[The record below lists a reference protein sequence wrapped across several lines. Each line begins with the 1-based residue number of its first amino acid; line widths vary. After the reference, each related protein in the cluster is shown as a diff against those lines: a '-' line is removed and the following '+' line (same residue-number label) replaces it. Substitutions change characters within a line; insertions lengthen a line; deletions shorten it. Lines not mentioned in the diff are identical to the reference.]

1 MKKQSLLIITGM
13 SGAGKTSVIGVLED
27 FGFFC
32 MDNVP
37 PALFNDLVSILSDQT
52 VKEAACVVD
61 VRSIT
66 KFGGMDKFLDSL
78 KASRSEINIKIIFL
92 DADDD
97 VLVYRYIKTRRAHPL
112 QKGFSLEEAIDNERH
127 IIRNLKKKADFVI
140 NTTGLDMK
148 DLKEEILS
156 IAKNQGFKLPPM
168 RVEIQSFSFSK
179 GVPHDANLVFDVRFL
194 PNPYYAE
201 DLTNLTGKDKKVRE
215 YIEKYPALNEFL
227 ENLLITSKLTI
238 DGFSSSG
245 RNQLKIAIG
254 CTGGQHR
261 SVYVA
266 EKLYKALKSK
276 DINVSLDHREEKFH
290 KEKKR

>member
-1 MKKQSLLIITGM
+1 MLKQTLLIITGM

-37 PALFNDLVSILSDQT
+37 PALLKDMVVILSDQT
-52 VKEAACVVD
+52 IKEAACVVD

-78 KASRSEINIKIIFL
+78 EDSKNNIRIKIIFL

-97 VLVYRYIKTRRAHPL
+97 ALVYRYSKTRRAHPL
-112 QKGFSLEEAIDNERH
+112 QKGFSLEEAIDHERH
-127 IIRNLKKKADFVI
+127 IIRNLKNQADYVI
-140 NTTGLDMK
+140 NTTGLDLK

-168 RVEIQSFSFSK
+168 RVEVQSFSFSK

-201 DLTNLTGKDKKVRE
+201 NLTNLTGKDKKVRE
-215 YIEKYPALNEFL
+215 YIEKYPTLEEFFKY
-227 ENLLITSKLTI
+227 LLQTTKITI
-238 DGFSSSG
+238 EGFSTSG

-261 SVYVA
+261 SVYIA
-266 EKLYKALKSK
+266 ERLYNALKSS
-276 DINVSLDHREEKFH
+276 DINVNLDHREEKFH
-290 KEKKR
+290 KPAK